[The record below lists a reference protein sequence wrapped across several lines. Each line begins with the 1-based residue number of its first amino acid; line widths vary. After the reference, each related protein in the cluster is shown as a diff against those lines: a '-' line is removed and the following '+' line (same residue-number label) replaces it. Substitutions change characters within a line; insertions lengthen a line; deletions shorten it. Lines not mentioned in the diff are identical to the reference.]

1 MRTNGKD
8 ASWTVNGRKRDG
20 QGFQRNPS
28 QRCSVCLFRVQASS
42 LLSSTKYLVIHKQRA
57 HLLDREGP
65 IDRCLEAELP
75 NGVWK
80 CSNVCEAAV
89 AQQNRVDSRGP
100 PKIVEKDGEGA

>member
-1 MRTNGKD
+1 MDEG
-8 ASWTVNGRKRDG
+8 TVNERNGDEEGSR
-20 QGFQRNPS
+20 RNPS
-28 QRCSVCLFRVQASS
+28 QQSSGCLEFRPAP

-80 CSNVCEAAV
+80 STDVCEAAV
-89 AQQNRVDSRGP
+89 AQQNRVDS
-100 PKIVEKDGEGA
+100 